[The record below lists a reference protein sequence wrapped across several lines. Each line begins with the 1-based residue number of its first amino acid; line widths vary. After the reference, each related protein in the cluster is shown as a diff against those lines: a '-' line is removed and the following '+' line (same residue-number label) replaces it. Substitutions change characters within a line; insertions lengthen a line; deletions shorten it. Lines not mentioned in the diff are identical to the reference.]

1 MNNKI
6 IDPIQQFKMM
16 YSEPERFALPCEFRF
31 QIQLWRKANG
41 VKIKELAEIADVA
54 PITMTAILNG
64 HQMCGYSV
72 IRRLVA
78 FTGVEFKID
87 SSTIR
92 YVDDARLK
100 KMPKVVMKYE
110 DVLKSIPSGVVDSNR

>member
-1 MNNKI
+1 MSNMI
-6 IDPIQQFKMM
+6 VDPVKQFQMM
-16 YSEPERFALPCEFRF
+16 YTEPDRLALPCEFRF

-41 VKIKELAEIADVA
+41 IKIKELAEIADVA

-72 IRRLVA
+72 VRRLVA

-87 SSTIR
+87 SGTIR
-92 YVDDARLK
+92 YHDDSRQK
-100 KMPKVVMKYE
+100 KMPKVVLKYE
-110 DVLKSIPSGVVDSNR
+110 DVLKSIPSGVIDSRE